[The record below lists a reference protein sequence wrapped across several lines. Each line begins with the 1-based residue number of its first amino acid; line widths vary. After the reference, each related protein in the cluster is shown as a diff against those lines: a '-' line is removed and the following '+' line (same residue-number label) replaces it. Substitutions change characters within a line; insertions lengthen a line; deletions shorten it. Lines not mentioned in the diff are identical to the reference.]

1 MIRNFEL
8 LLLLLFLTFLVTA
21 SLAIVLQKFIFVKD
35 FAILIIRSISSTVCT
50 AYWLCSSTLCFLD
63 IAVYLLSWSSFIS
76 DCTQ

>member
-1 MIRNFEL
+1 
-8 LLLLLFLTFLVTA
+8 
-21 SLAIVLQKFIFVKD
+21 
-35 FAILIIRSISSTVCT
+35 LIIRSISSTVCT